1 MLPMLEDLAQELSGK
16 AEIVKFNC
24 NARNKD
30 LGKEL
35 NIKVAPTFHVYKN
48 SNKVRSSFAALL
60 VVPKENESIGRSQSM
75 SSGNAATKILAITS
89 KHYVFSSDKE

>member
-1 MLPMLEDLAQELSGK
+1 MLPMLEDLAQDLSGK

-48 SNKVRSSFAALL
+48 SNKVGFQYVALL
-60 VVPKENESIGRSQSM
+60 EEVLIKLARSVRISIIIFVLSCHTMWTFNPSL
-75 SSGNAATKILAITS
+75 N
-89 KHYVFSSDKE
+89 V